1 MPSFNSIQSRVDDM
15 TNYYG
20 KSLSTS
26 NDLKSNVCTIEETTS
41 HREADVYAKL
51 HPEVLS
57 RSYGCGILVPPA
69 LEGARVLD
77 IGCGSGRDVF
87 SLSQLVGQSGSV
99 IGIDATQGTHHLC
112 QKE

>member
-57 RSYGCGILVPPA
+57 RSYGNPPTKA
-69 LEGARVLD
+69 SHSEVEFSHGEVL
-77 IGCGSGRDVF
+77 
-87 SLSQLVGQSGSV
+87 
-99 IGIDATQGTHHLC
+99 
-112 QKE
+112 